1 MTRLHYSNTA
11 KRVTLVVALLGVLG
25 FVAGFALATGVPR
38 PRITSHP
45 ASWTRSRNAN
55 FRFTDSQPNVTFIC
69 SLDGARLRSCGTSKA
84 YGGLADGRHVLLVQA
99 KTRSGAVSDPA
110 RYAWTVDYK
119 APQLA
124 VSFAANDA
132 AYGSARWRPGCA
144 PNGTGLCGTV
154 TAPAGLKSVIV
165 WIQQK
170 GSDKYYNGRGYASK
184 QEVWNNAAISPKP
197 ANGKRVVRATW
208 FYRLALPKPDGK
220 YTVRVRATDQIG
232 NINRGR
238 TQKTLSF
245 VIDTAGPPTPTITSG
260 PANPTPATSAT
271 LTSTDRWAGVTYQ
284 CNLDGRGWNPCTSP
298 ATYSG
303 LSVGDHVFHV
313 RAVNKAGD
321 LSNPASYGWTVVP
334 TSGLPFTITGN
345 AVGAL
350 YPGASAE
357 PIALT
362 LSNPNGVQIYVTNV
376 TVTLASSSL
385 PVGCSASGYVVNQ
398 ASIPTAGVAV
408 PPNGSVS
415 LPGQGATLP
424 SIQMIDT
431 GTNQDACQNAQLQLS
446 YAGSAHS

>member
-1 MTRLHYSNTA
+1 MIRFHYSNTA

-25 FVAGFALATGVPR
+25 FVAGLALATGVPR

-45 ASWTRSRNAN
+45 ASWTRSRKAN

-69 SLDGARLRSCGTSKA
+69 SLDGARLRSCGSTKG
-84 YGGLADGRHVLLVQA
+84 YGGLSDGRHVFLVQA
-99 KTRSGAVSDPA
+99 RTRSGAVSDAA
-110 RYAWTVDYK
+110 RYAWSVDYE

-124 VSFAANDA
+124 VSFAANNA
-132 AYGSARWRPGCA
+132 TYGSARWQAGCA

-154 TAPAGLKSVIV
+154 NAPAGLKSVIV

-184 QEVWNNAAISPKP
+184 QEVWNNAAVSPKP

-208 FYRLALPKPDGK
+208 FYRLNLPKPDGK

-232 NINRGR
+232 NINRGK

-245 VIDTAGPPTPTITSG
+245 VINTDGPPTPTITSG
-260 PANPTPATSAT
+260 PANPTPTTSAT
-271 LTSTDRWAGVTYQ
+271 LSFTDSGAGVTYQ
-284 CNLDGRGWNPCTSP
+284 CNLDGLGWHPCSSP

-303 LSVGDHVFHV
+303 LSVGDHVFQV
-313 RAVNKAGD
+313 RAVNNAGD

-334 TSGLPFTITGN
+334 TGGLPFTITGN
-345 AVGAL
+345 ATGAL

-362 LSNPNGVQIYVTNV
+362 LSNPNGVQIYVTSV
-376 TVTLASSSL
+376 TVTLVSSSL
-385 PVGCSASGYVVNQ
+385 PAGCSASGYVVDQ

-408 PPNGSVS
+408 PANGSVS
-415 LPGQGATLP
+415 LPAQGATAP